1 MFKDVIAELAPTGKL
16 RAAINLGNT
25 LLVTGKS
32 VSGDPEGVAPDMARE
47 VANRL
52 GVPVSYVPYPRPG
65 DLADDVATDKWD
77 IGLIGADP
85 KRAEKIAFTPPYVEI
100 EATYLVPAGSPIMTL
115 ADVDR
120 PGVRIVV
127 SARSAYDLWL
137 SRNIK
142 HAELVRENSIEA
154 CYKRFVEDRFEVL
167 SGLRA
172 ILMSDAETLPGS
184 RVLDGWF
191 TTAQQA
197 IGTASQNR
205 AATAFLR
212 EFVTEAISGGLVA
225 QLIERHRARGLTVA
239 NVDRAATP
247 VQG

>member
-1 MFKDVIAELAPTGKL
+1 MLSDVIKELAPSGTL

-25 LLVTGKS
+25 LLVTGES
-32 VSGDPEGVAPDMARE
+32 ANGDPEGVAPDMARE

-52 GVPVSYVPYPRPG
+52 GVPVSYIPYPRPG
-65 DLADDVATDKWD
+65 DLADDAATNTWD

-100 EATYLVPAGSPIMTL
+100 EATYLVPAGSPIMTF

-127 SARSAYDLWL
+127 SDRSAYDLWL

-142 HAELVRENSIEA
+142 HAELVREGSIAA
-154 CYKRFVEDRFEVL
+154 CYKRFVADGLEVL
-167 SGLRA
+167 SGLRP
-172 ILMSDAETLPGS
+172 ILITDAETLPGS
-184 RVLDGWF
+184 RVLDGRF

-197 IGTASQNR
+197 IGTPSQNR
-205 AATAFLR
+205 AAATFLR
-212 EFVTEAISGGLVA
+212 EFVAEAIGTGLVA
-225 QLIERHRARGLTVA
+225 RLIERHRVRGLTVA
-239 NVDRAATP
+239 D
-247 VQG
+247 VQPAPAQR

>member
-1 MFKDVIAELAPTGKL
+1 MLKDVIAELAPTGKL

-32 VSGDPEGVAPDMARE
+32 ANGDPEGVAPSVARE

-65 DLADDVATDKWD
+65 DLADGVGTNTWD

-100 EATYLVPAGSPIMTL
+100 EATYLVPAGSSIKTFE
-115 ADVDR
+115 DVDR
-120 PGVRIVV
+120 PGIRIVV
-127 SARSAYDLWL
+127 SDRSAYDLWL
-137 SRNIK
+137 TRNIK
-142 HAELVRENSIEA
+142 HAELVREGSIEA
-154 CYKRFVEDRFEVL
+154 CYKRFVKDGMEVL
-167 SGLRA
+167 SGLRP
-172 ILMSDAETLPGS
+172 ILIADAETLPGS
-184 RVLDGWF
+184 RVLDGRF

-205 AATAFLR
+205 AAVTFLR
-212 EFVTEAISGGLVA
+212 EFVADAIGSGLIA
-225 QLIERHRARGLTVA
+225 QFIERHRVRGLTVA
-239 NVDRAATP
+239 NLER
-247 VQG
+247 